1 MSSAS
6 LSKHRLPF
14 ALHLPTGRM
23 VSPAE
28 AANGLKCNCICHV
41 CRSRLMSKQGDERA
55 WHFAHHEATSCP
67 VTVESAIHAMAKQL
81 IVERRGVYLPE
92 RVLQRSIRGARN
104 VWSETISVEVQSE
117 GFFDLE
123 DCVAEK
129 TVFDSK
135 EATSYRRPDVFA
147 TLAGR
152 PIAIEIHNTHAV
164 EFEKAEW
171 LDQQGLSA
179 LEIDVADLSDASS
192 DLILQRLTERLFQ
205 ASNGALWLT
214 HAGDAQGKIT
224 LDQLESDLRLAKRA
238 EEEDLLAQLA
248 ALEEKQRKRDE
259 FREKTREFDSLKIR
273 LGSGTL
279 RIGVSSIRCTLKVHG
294 AIPDH
299 WFKTI
304 TAVAR
309 QHGGIFNARYR
320 TWEFYRDGNTQP
332 LFESLCQAAQE
343 RIFTAVRETRPAT
356 SPTPDFRE
364 AHPVAPPKRYFD
376 DPVLQEAFDER
387 AGIMEFD
394 GHLEREDAER
404 AARIAMQATFSTYG
418 QSVVQLTE
426 VCG

>member
-14 ALHLPTGRM
+14 ALHSPTGRM
-23 VSPAE
+23 VSPVE

-41 CRSRLMSKQGDERA
+41 CRSRLMAKQGEERT
-55 WHFAHHEATSCP
+55 WHFAHHEATNCP
-67 VTVESAIHAMAKQL
+67 ATAESTIHAMAKQL

-92 RVLQRSIRGARN
+92 KVLQRSIQGARN
-104 VWSETISVEVQSE
+104 VWSETILVKVQTE
-117 GFFDLE
+117 GFFGLE
-123 DCVAEK
+123 DCVAEM
-129 TVFDSK
+129 TVFDSN
-135 EATSYRRPDVFA
+135 EATYRRPDVLA
-147 TLAGR
+147 TLVGL

-164 EFEKAEW
+164 DFEKAEW

-179 LEIDVADLSDASS
+179 LEIDVADLSDAPSE
-192 DLILQRLTERLFQ
+192 LILQRLTERLFQ
-205 ASNGALWLT
+205 ASDGARWLT
-214 HAGDAQGKIT
+214 HAGDAQGNIT
-224 LDQLESDLRLAKRA
+224 LDQLESDLRLEKRT

-248 ALEEKQRKRDE
+248 DLEARQRKRDE
-259 FREKTREFDSLKIR
+259 FREKAREFDSCKIR

-320 TWEFYRDGNTQP
+320 TWEFYRDGSTQR

-343 RIFTAVRETRPAT
+343 SLFTTVRETLPAI
-356 SPTPDFRE
+356 SPTPEFRE
-364 AHPVAPPKRYFD
+364 ARPAAPPRRYFD
-376 DPVLQEAFDER
+376 DPALQEAFDER

-394 GHLEREDAER
+394 GQMDREDAER
-404 AARIAMQATFSTYG
+404 ATLIAMQANLSPHG
-418 QSVVQLTE
+418 PV
-426 VCG
+426 